1 MESARLVSSGGNVW
15 EGVTIL
21 MELNGCGWPR
31 RQAALCTSTTMH
43 ITLNDNFPVEAGDNF
58 HLRSVNFLRAV
69 N

>member
-21 MELNGCGWPR
+21 MELNGYRWPQC
-31 RQAALCTSTTMH
+31 QAALCTST

-58 HLRSVNFLRAV
+58 HLRSVNFLRVV

>member
-21 MELNGCGWPR
+21 LELNGCGWPR